1 MRFLR
6 PCVPLVLTL
15 LAAAGCARDVIPN
28 TDVED
33 TAENREVLEFVELY
47 RNALIARDVGAILR
61 LVDPSYFDDNGTP
74 VPRDDID
81 YDRLRDHLGSWQQH
95 LADVRYEIKYRR
107 VTYTES
113 NRVLVDYTYSGRF
126 KINDPQ
132 GERWAR
138 RLADNRIVL
147 TRVDGEYRIV
157 SGL

>member
-1 MRFLR
+1 MPSTRSFALFAL
-6 PCVPLVLTL
+6 CF
-15 LAAAGCARDVIPN
+15 AAGCARDVIPN

-47 RNALIARDVGAILR
+47 RNALIERDVGALLR

-81 YDRLRDHLGSWQQH
+81 YDRLRERVGTWPQH

-126 KINDPQ
+126 KIIDPA

-138 RLADNRIVL
+138 RLADNRLVL
-147 TRVDGEYRIV
+147 ARVEGEYRIV